1 MADKLTEELLRR
13 ILAGETVDGMFLGQ
27 GNGGAQI
34 GGDAGNE
41 GPRQMDT
48 IYRPGQSSTMRN
60 SWDAW
65 NTSGDYLGQG
75 TADSDLASGLKFLGT
90 ALAGYYGANA
100 LGGAGGGAGGAGGAS
115 GAVGG
120 AGGGAGGGA
129 ATFGNANL
137 LGAANPYGMAGGAL
151 ESAAADSLAAGG
163 LNAGTFGTG
172 ASIAGGNAFSPFGGA
187 AAASS
192 IPDWLS
198 KNLGGLAGAAL
209 GAASSQ
215 DQEQTTTRDPWGP
228 AQPFLRQQIDQGMAL
243 SKQYADQPFSPQQQT
258 AYNNFGGLLNAIN
271 GGAGGLLQGMSANAS
286 GANNYDRSNPRRQLT
301 GSSFDLS
308 GFAPGLLQFFPQSK
322 G

>member
-100 LGGAGGGAGGAGGAS
+100 LGGAGGGAGGGVPAGNGAFLGEAAWSPTAAGMGAEAGGTLGTTGVNAMRAGEIAS
-115 GAVGG
+115 YAP
-120 AGGGAGGGA
+120 GA
-129 ATFGNANL
+129 AVTSPAIAN
-137 LGAANPYGMAGGAL
+137 GV
-151 ESAAADSLAAGG
+151 
-163 LNAGTFGTG
+163 
-172 ASIAGGNAFSPFGGA
+172 GA

-215 DQEQTTTRDPWGP
+215 DQEQTTTRDPWKP
-228 AQPFLRQQIDQGMAL
+228 AQPFLQQQIDRGIAL
-243 SKQYADQPFSPQQQT
+243 SKQYADQPFSQQQQT

-286 GANNYDRSNPRRQLT
+286 GANNYDRSNPRRALT